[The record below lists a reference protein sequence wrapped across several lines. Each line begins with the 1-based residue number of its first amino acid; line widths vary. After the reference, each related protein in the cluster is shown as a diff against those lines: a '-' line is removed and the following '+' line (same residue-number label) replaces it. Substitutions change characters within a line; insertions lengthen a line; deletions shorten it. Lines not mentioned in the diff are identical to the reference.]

1 MRPVGLWR
9 IVVLLFVIT
18 PIDYFGETK
27 RTWRRLRRLGG
38 VHRVGMGAGA
48 GATGGGRVLKLT
60 H

>member
-9 IVVLLFVIT
+9 IVVLLFVIP
-18 PIDYFGETK
+18 PIDFGETK

-48 GATGGGRVLKLT
+48 GGTGGGRVLKLK